1 MGGGWWWHSLDT
13 WTPDT
18 VRYTVDNVLYS
29 LHLSGLSMS
38 SHDHPTIITLVW
50 STCIKLNVGF
60 VTMCISAH
68 FCTECLSRC
77 LSAYEVLSPKC
88 CSDAYLLSHGQDTG
102 LRPY

>member
-13 WTPDT
+13 WIPDT
-18 VRYTVDNVLYS
+18 VRYTVDSVLYS

-60 VTMCISAH
+60 VTMRISAH
-68 FCTECLSRC
+68 FALNVCLD
-77 LSAYEVLSPKC
+77 V
-88 CSDAYLLSHGQDTG
+88 YLHMKYCRPNVALMPIYYHMVRTQD
-102 LRPY
+102 